1 MIQIEGISL
10 TPKMIDQI
18 AFWQQN
24 PSALEADIAIFDEA
38 ISVIAC
44 SSGNGPLDN
53 ALKCLNTINALCI
66 IKDELKT
73 FKSIQHE
80 Q

>member
-1 MIQIEGISL
+1 MITIEGISL

-24 PSALEADIAIFDEA
+24 PSALEADIAIFDDV
-38 ISVIAC
+38 ISFIAC
-44 SSGNGPLDN
+44 STDSITPAD
-53 ALKCLNTINALCI
+53 ALKSLNIINALCI
-66 IKDELKT
+66 IKDEIKT
-73 FKSIQHE
+73 FKSTQNE